1 MAYDPSK
8 DQVLESWQNDETGLM
23 ITINRYGEGE
33 PKCQI
38 GPRSYTKK
46 DGSRSTTK
54 AGRLPVDDVV
64 WLSEV
69 IEEVKEKMNELFME
83 EG

>member
-8 DQVLESWQNDETGLM
+8 DQVLESWHNDETGLM
-23 ITINRYGEGE
+23 ITINRYGEGD

-38 GPRSYTKK
+38 GPRTYTKK
-46 DGSRSTTK
+46 DGTQATTK
-54 AGRLPVDDVV
+54 PGRLTIDDVL

-69 IEEVKEKMNELFME
+69 IEEVKEKMNGLFME
-83 EG
+83 GG